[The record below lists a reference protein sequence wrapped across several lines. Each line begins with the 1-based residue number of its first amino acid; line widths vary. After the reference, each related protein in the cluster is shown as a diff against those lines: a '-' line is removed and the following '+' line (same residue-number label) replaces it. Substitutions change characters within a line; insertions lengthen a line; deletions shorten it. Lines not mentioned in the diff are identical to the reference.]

1 MKSQRKTN
9 LRVGTHEGSALYVP
23 PHRPRAGEALP
34 RPPGHTHRSQRG
46 SQGPLDL
53 GVAATLP
60 QAAGVSLTRQLATRG
75 PKSLQLQGKSKRIS
89 PAKRPEGGRLP
100 LTPPPPAPPR
110 PRHRNSHSFIMPM
123 SIQRLSRQAWQWR
136 RLSLVMRQSPLKGQV
151 KSAFR
156 FMLRLP
162 RESRDPPLGHPPP
175 SPSALPA

>member
-23 PHRPRAGEALP
+23 PHRPRTGKALP
-34 RPPGHTHRSQRG
+34 RPLGHTHRSQRG

-60 QAAGVSLTRQLATRG
+60 QAARVSLTRQLATRG
-75 PKSLQLQGKSKRIS
+75 PKSLQLQRKSKRIS
-89 PAKRPEGGRLP
+89 PAKRPR
-100 LTPPPPAPPR
+100 PAPPR
-110 PRHRNSHSFIMPM
+110 PRRRNSHSFIMPM